1 LPPAT
6 CRCQRHWLSAL
17 GPSRSYYSFAELSVP
32 ADRHQHALKLL
43 IEHGRARGGC
53 LYLRAGDVGLQLV
66 AAIGIERPSHELERE
81 LLQRIERAQSLSQ
94 SLDALDEET
103 KVFDSTPAAA
113 LIRNSMLAPS
123 MPVTDRLSGR
133 PVSRRRESSPARQRH
148 AASRSSAWWCSRRA
162 WAASRSRSVAR
173 C

>member
-1 LPPAT
+1 M
-6 CRCQRHWLSAL
+6 
-17 GPSRSYYSFAELSVP
+17 P

-133 PVSRRRESSPARQRH
+133 PEPPPRVF
-148 AASRSSAWWCSRRA
+148 SSAPAPRGQPQQRVVVLTARMGGVSKPIGGA
-162 WAASRSRSVAR
+162 VLTLEAGASGELDPQLLHAIAEALV
-173 C
+173 